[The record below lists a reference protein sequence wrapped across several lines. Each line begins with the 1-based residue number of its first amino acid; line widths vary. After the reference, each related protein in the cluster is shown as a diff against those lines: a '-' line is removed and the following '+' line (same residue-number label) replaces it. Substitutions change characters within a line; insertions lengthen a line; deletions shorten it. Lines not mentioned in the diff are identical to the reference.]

1 MILYIIYFFIISLQL
16 VILFKLFTQAKPLNR
31 DQSSLI
37 LQEQLSPLLSKNSLE
52 IRDQLEVLLRQ
63 QINFQGE
70 QFQKI
75 MQLTDQQ
82 LKQISGQVDRRLGE
96 GFAKTSEIFNN
107 VIKRLAEID
116 GAQKRIQELSSDI
129 ISLKDILNDKKAR
142 GTFGEVQLHQLIRN
156 VIPEKH
162 FKLQATLSN
171 QRRADCLLLLPEP
184 TGNIVIDAKFP
195 LENYRRLQETPDDTK
210 VKTLFVQDIK
220 KHINDIADRYI
231 IPNETAESAILFI
244 PAESIFAQIHA
255 QLPEL
260 VEYAQ
265 TKRIWLTSPSTL
277 MAILTTAMAVI
288 KDVQTREQVHLIQK
302 HIQMLS
308 ADFQRFQKRMN
319 DLARHVQL
327 AYQDIDLVHKSS
339 SKITQRFEKI
349 ENVEFSNDNI
359 EE

>member
-1 MILYIIYFFIISLQL
+1 MITYLLISIVITLQAFVLYRLQ
-16 VILFKLFTQAKPLNR
+16 TQPKPLNK
-31 DQSSLI
+31 DQKALMF
-37 LQEQLSPLLSKNSLE
+37 QEQLSPLFSQNTKE
-52 IRDQLEVLLRQ
+52 IRDQLELLMRQ

-96 GFAKTSEIFNN
+96 GFAKTSEVFNN

-116 GAQKRIQELSSDI
+116 TAQKRIQELSSDI

-142 GTFGEVQLHQLIRN
+142 GTFGEIQLHQLIKN
-156 VIPEKH
+156 TIPEKH

-171 QRRADCLLLLPEP
+171 QKRADCLLLLPEP

-195 LENYRRLQETPDDTK
+195 LENYRRLQETPDDARL
-210 VKTLFVQDIK
+210 KTQFSQDIK
-220 KHINDIADRYI
+220 KHIKDIAEKYI
-231 IPNETAESAILFI
+231 IQGETAESAILFI
-244 PAESIFAQIHA
+244 PAESIFAQIHS

-260 VEYAQ
+260 VEYSQ
-265 TKRIWLTSPSTL
+265 SQRIWLTSPSTL

-288 KDVQTREQVHLIQK
+288 KDVETREQVHLIQK

-349 ENVEFSNDNI
+349 EKVDFSYETI
-359 EE
+359 E

>member
-1 MILYIIYFFIISLQL
+1 MMIYILTLTVIAFQAIITY
-16 VILFKLFTQAKPLNR
+16 KLFTQPKPLNK
-31 DQSSLI
+31 DQNALMM
-37 LQEQLSPLLSKNSLE
+37 QEQLLPLFSQNTKE
-52 IRDQLEVLLRQ
+52 IRDQLELLLRQ

-96 GFAKTSEIFNN
+96 GFAKTSEVFNN
-107 VIKRLAEID
+107 VIKRLADID
-116 GAQKRIQELSSDI
+116 TAQKRIQELSSDI
-129 ISLKDILNDKKAR
+129 ITLKDILNDKKAR
-142 GTFGEVQLHQLIRN
+142 GTFGEIQLHQLIRN
-156 VIPEKH
+156 TIPEKH

-171 QRRADCLLLLPEP
+171 QKRADCLLLLPEP

-195 LENYRRLQETPDDTK
+195 LENYRRLQEAPEDLK
-210 VKTLFVQDIK
+210 IKSQFVQDIK
-220 KHINDIADRYI
+220 KHINDIASKYI
-231 IPNETAESAILFI
+231 IPGETAESAILFI

-260 VEYAQ
+260 VEYSQ
-265 TKRIWLTSPSTL
+265 SQRVWLTSPSTL

-288 KDVQTREQVHLIQK
+288 KDVETREQVHLIQK

-339 SKITQRFEKI
+339 NKITQRFEKI
-349 ENVEFSNDNI
+349 EKVDFNYDTI
-359 EE
+359 E